1 MIYKLFGWSLLIAF
15 VVYRL
20 NIEKNNKENYKNK
33 ELKDHG
39 VGTFSVFNTQ
49 TIINKEDEE
58 DYSHLDKEQIL
69 DYVNN
74 LKEERELK
82 FNEYISLVQAENTG
96 DYTKRLEKEID
107 IIDTNITK
115 FNRIYYKI
123 SLSKKKEPK
132 AYKEYEEKLKT
143 LKKNDPPTEE
153 GNQLQENQLL
163 L

>member
-15 VVYRL
+15 VVYKL
-20 NIEKNNKENYKNK
+20 NIEKNNKENYRNK

-49 TIINKEDEE
+49 NIKNDEDEE
-58 DYSHLDKEQIL
+58 DYSHLDKQQVL

-82 FNEYISLVQAENTG
+82 FNEYISLVQAGNIG

-107 IIDTNITK
+107 IIDINIAK

-123 SLSKKKEPK
+123 SISEHN
-132 AYKEYEEKLKT
+132 T
-143 LKKNDPPTEE
+143 KKNSIPKYDK
-153 GNQLQENQLL
+153 N
-163 L
+163 